1 MFKIFKNRILLEANL
16 LKIRSSINLPWCNM
30 RSQNKFEPDR
40 CSRFDVYWTQTNRQ
54 TLRQVY
60 QIFVKH
66 SDRFWISIKMRGIPL
81 PPCRQ
86 LQIPQ
91 ISLIHGFNG
100 IRFCQIMLKVVIN
113 LYINLAWVSVFVCL
127 SVCIQ

>member
-1 MFKIFKNRILLEANL
+1 MLEANF

-100 IRFCQIMLKVVIN
+100 LRFCQIMLKVVIN
-113 LYINLAWVSVFVCL
+113 LYINLACLSACL
-127 SVCIQ
+127 SVCLFVSNKRQNG